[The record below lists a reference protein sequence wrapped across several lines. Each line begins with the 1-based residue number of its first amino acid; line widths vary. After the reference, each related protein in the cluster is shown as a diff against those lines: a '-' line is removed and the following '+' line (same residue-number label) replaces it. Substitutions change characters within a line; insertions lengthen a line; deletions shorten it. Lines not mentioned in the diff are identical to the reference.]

1 MVLLLSIDVGVR
13 NLAMCLM
20 DTESKDIHQ
29 WEVDGVPPKHDDGLW
44 LSLTKHLG
52 GRPWLSEAHVA
63 LIERQPTQ
71 NKVMKQVER
80 FLHGYLYGV
89 GVGEVLLWDAKHKI
103 PDICGPGKRQ
113 YTLRKKAAIERCGA
127 FIEQTNPK
135 WVECF
140 KNHCKRDDMADT
152 VMQALSWINR
162 LPPQEGPQG
171 ATKPSKKCK
180 PRKPT
185 QNQLETRYSK
195 ANLAW
200 CYLNDRMDK
209 RFQKDLGRYYHN
221 LAELKREFELD

>member
-1 MVLLLSIDVGVR
+1 MVLLLSIDVGIR

-20 DTESKDIHQ
+20 DSESKVIRQ

-44 LSLTKHLG
+44 LSLTKHLDKRG
-52 GRPWLSEAHVA
+52 WLKDAQVA

-80 FLHGYLYGV
+80 FLHGYLCGFGV
-89 GVGEVLLWDAKHKI
+89 GDVMLWDAKHKI

-127 FIEQTNPK
+127 FIEQYNAQWATCYQK
-135 WVECF
+135 
-140 KNHCKRDDMADT
+140 HCKQDDMADT

-162 LPPQEGPQG
+162 LPPGPKK
-171 ATKPSKKCK
+171 AESTKAPKKCK

-185 QNQLETRYSK
+185 QNQLETKYSK

-200 CYLNDRMDK
+200 CYVHDKMDK
-209 RFQKDLGRYYHN
+209 RFTKDLGRYYHN
-221 LAELKREFELD
+221 LQELKTEFCLE